1 MKNKGKEINLLKK
14 ALEEQGENLENLNKS
29 MDKLWLVTSV
39 KGEEPQFSDEEL
51 RLIHKILYVKFRETN
66 VSHKDF
72 GRLNSSIKKC
82 STLLT
87 RQSQFT
93 ENNFNG

>member
-39 KGEEPQFSDEEL
+39 KGEEPQFSSEEL
-51 RLIHKILYVKFRETN
+51 VLIRRILSVKFRETD
-66 VSHKDF
+66 VSHKYF
-72 GRLNSSIKKC
+72 ERLNSLIKKC
-82 STLLT
+82 RTPLT

-93 ENNFNG
+93 ENNFNS